1 MQTRPYIK
9 ITSGTESFTFG
20 MVLVALL
27 VGIVPFLL
35 HMQVVDDTHAQNA
48 AGPCF
53 AFITGNSSID
63 DIKNPEKYS
72 GYSTI
77 VDTVRTEYTPSGDV
91 IPKKEEKPQI
101 MMINGKEYILK

>member
-20 MVLVALL
+20 MILVALL
-27 VGIVPFLL
+27 VGVFTFLL
-35 HMQVVDDTHAQNA
+35 HMQVVDTHAQNA
-48 AGPCF
+48 VGPCF
-53 AFITGNSSID
+53 AFITSNSSME

-77 VDTVRTEYTPSGDV
+77 VDTVRYEYTPSSDV

>member
-20 MVLVALL
+20 MILVAIL
-27 VGIVPFLL
+27 VGVFPFLL
-35 HMQVVDDTHAQNA
+35 HMQVVDTHAQNA
-48 AGPCF
+48 VGPCF
-53 AFITGNSSID
+53 AAITGNSSME

-77 VDTVRTEYTPSGDV
+77 VDTVRYKYTPSSDV

>member
-9 ITSGTESFTFG
+9 ITSGTETFTFG

-27 VGIVPFLL
+27 VGIFPFLL
-35 HMQVVDDTHAQNA
+35 HVQVVDTHAQNVV
-48 AGPCF
+48 GPCF

-63 DIKNPEKYS
+63 DVKNPEKYS

-77 VDTVRTEYTPSGDV
+77 VDTVRTEYTSSGDV

>member
-1 MQTRPYIK
+1 MQIRPYIK

-20 MVLVALL
+20 MILVAVLA
-27 VGIVPFLL
+27 GILPLLL
-35 HMQVVDDTHAQNA
+35 HMQVVDTHARNA
-48 AGPCF
+48 VGPCF
-53 AFITGNSSID
+53 AFITASSSID